1 VNTFRIDY
9 GEELE
14 VAIAELTC
22 QIRESGDIADRFPHR
37 WLAVALLDNDPGL
50 EEYLG
55 GSVDGEA
62 LLVRRD
68 ELRASIGTGIDTAIA
83 GSRYDAVHD
92 ITASSVETDG
102 QPDKTV
108 TDRIDAIVINRYL
121 GLPIFFAAM
130 WVVFKITTD
139 IAGAFLA
146 WIDGAVSGPISD
158 LATGAVSAVGLGGT
172 WIESLIVDGAIAGV
186 GAILVFLPV
195 LFSLYL
201 ALAFLEDSGYMAR
214 AAFVMDRLM
223 RGVGLQGK
231 SFLPM
236 LVGFGCTVPAI
247 YATRTLD
254 NERDRILTAML
265 VPFMS
270 CGARLPV
277 YVLMSTIF
285 FPRYAGLVVFGM
297 YLLGI
302 AVALVIGVIL
312 RRTALPVTRHAPTIM
327 ELPPYR
333 MPTVRSIWFHTWV
346 RSKAFLKDAGS
357 IIFVTMMVVWLL
369 MAIPMSGMGSF
380 ADTDVS
386 DSAFAAIAGTVAP
399 VFEPAGFGSW
409 EATGSLM
416 SGFVAKEVVI
426 GTMAQVYGVETAEED
441 QAEARSALVSLRELG
456 TGLGVAVVDA
466 ARAIPALVGIDMGSE
481 AAEGEPSTLMG
492 SLRLGFEESSGGH
505 GPLAAVAFMVFVL
518 IYTPCMAAVAALRQE
533 IGARWMWTS
542 IIGQSLLAWVMAVA
556 VFQIGLLVGT
566 G

>member
-1 VNTFRIDY
+1 MNTFRIDY
-9 GEELE
+9 GEKLE
-14 VAIAELTC
+14 AAIADLTSR
-22 QIRESGDIADRFPHR
+22 INDSEDISERFPHR

-50 EEYLG
+50 EEYLDG
-55 GSVDGEA
+55 TEEGEA
-62 LLVRRD
+62 LLARRD
-68 ELRASIGTGIDTAIA
+68 ELRAALGPGIDTAIA
-83 GSRYDAVHD
+83 GSRYDVVRD
-92 ITASSVETDG
+92 ITESSVDSGGRRERTA
-102 QPDKTV
+102 

-121 GLPIFFAAM
+121 GFPIFLAAM
-130 WVVFKITTD
+130 WVVFKVTTD
-139 IAGAFLA
+139 IAGAFLD
-146 WIDGAVSGPISD
+146 WIDGAISGPISA
-158 LATGAVSAVGLGGT
+158 LATSAVSAAGLGGT
-172 WIESLIVDGAIAGV
+172 WVESLIVDGAIAGV

-254 NERDRILTAML
+254 SERDRIMTAML

-285 FPRYAGLVVFGM
+285 FPRYAGFVVFAM

-302 AVALVIGVIL
+302 AVALVVGVIL

-346 RSKAFLKDAGS
+346 RAKAFLKDAGS

-369 MAIPMSGMGSF
+369 MAVPVSGAGSF

-386 DSAFAAIAGTVAP
+386 DSAFAAVAGAVAP

-409 EATGSLM
+409 EATGSLI

-426 GTMAQVYGVETAEED
+426 GTMAQVYGVEAD
-441 QAEARSALVSLRELG
+441 EAKSPSTLASLRDLG

-466 ARAIPALVGIDMGSE
+466 ARAIPAMVGIDVGREDVE
-481 AAEGEPSTLMG
+481 AESSTLMG
-492 SLRLGFEESSGGH
+492 SLRLGFERSSGGH
-505 GPLAAVAFMVFVL
+505 ASLAALAFMVFVL
-518 IYTPCMAAVAALRQE
+518 IYTPCMAAIAAIRHE
-533 IGARWMWTS
+533 IGPRWMWMS
-542 IIGQSLLAWVMAVA
+542 IIGQSLLAWIMAVA
-556 VFQIGLLVGT
+556 VFQVGLFVGA

>member
-14 VAIAELTC
+14 EAIADLTS
-22 QIRESGDIADRFPHR
+22 QINDSPRTAERFPHR

-50 EEYLG
+50 EGQLG
-55 GSVDGEA
+55 GSADGEA
-62 LLVRRD
+62 LLARRD
-68 ELRASIGTGIDTAIA
+68 EIRATLDPGIDTAIA
-83 GSRYDAVHD
+83 GRRYDVVHD
-92 ITASSVETDG
+92 IAASSVDSDRRTK
-102 QPDKTV
+102 KTS

-121 GLPIFFAAM
+121 GLPIFLAAM

-139 IAGAFLA
+139 VAGAFLD
-146 WIDGAVSGPISD
+146 WIDGAVSGPIGD
-158 LATGAVSAVGLGGT
+158 LAASAVSVVGLEGT
-172 WIESLIVDGAIAGV
+172 WVESLIVDGAIAGV

-254 NERDRILTAML
+254 NERDRVMTTML

-270 CGARLPV
+270 CAARLPV

-285 FPRYAGLVVFGM
+285 FPRYAGFVVFAM
-297 YLLGI
+297 YLSGI
-302 AVALVIGVIL
+302 AVALVVGVIL
-312 RRTALPVTRHAPTIM
+312 KRTALPVSGHAATIM

-333 MPTVRSIWFHTWV
+333 MPTVHSIWFHTWV
-346 RSKAFLKDAGS
+346 RAKAFLKDAGS

-369 MAIPMSGMGSF
+369 MAIPVSGSGSF

-386 DSAFAAIAGTVAP
+386 DSAFAAVAGTVAP

-409 EATGSLM
+409 EAAGSLM

-426 GTMAQVYGVETAEED
+426 GTMAQVYGVDAIDAGEAESPSTL
-441 QAEARSALVSLRELG
+441 ASLRDLG
-456 TGLGVAVVDA
+456 VGLGGAVVDA
-466 ARAIPALVGIDMGSE
+466 AKAIPAMVGVDLGSE
-481 AAEGEPSTLMG
+481 EAEAGPSTLMG

-505 GPLAAVAFMVFVL
+505 GALAGLAFMVFVL
-518 IYTPCMAAVAALRQE
+518 IYTPCMAAVAAIRHE
-533 IGARWMWTS
+533 VGPRWMWTS
-542 IIGQSLLAWVMAVA
+542 IIGQSLLAWIMAVA
-556 VFQIGLLVGT
+556 VFQVGLLVGA

>member
-1 VNTFRIDY
+1 VKTFRIDY
-9 GEELE
+9 GGELE
-14 VAIAELTC
+14 AAIAELTS
-22 QIRESGDIADRFPHR
+22 QIKASEDIADRFPHR

-55 GSVDGEA
+55 GSVEGEA
-62 LLVRRD
+62 LLLQRD
-68 ELRASIGTGIDTAIA
+68 ELRARLGPGIDTTIA
-83 GSRYDAVHD
+83 GSRYDAVHE
-92 ITASSVETDG
+92 ITTA
-102 QPDKTV
+102 TV
-108 TDRIDAIVINRYL
+108 DAGGRPEKSWTDRIDAVVINRYL

-139 IAGAFLA
+139 IAGAFLT

-158 LATGAVSAVGLGGT
+158 LASGAVSAFGLGGT
-172 WIESLIVDGAIAGV
+172 WVESLVVDGAIAGV

-333 MPTVRSIWFHTWV
+333 MPTVRAIWFHTWV
-346 RSKAFLKDAGS
+346 RAKAFLKDAGS

-369 MAIPMSGMGSF
+369 MAIPVSGTGSF
-380 ADTDVS
+380 GDTDVS
-386 DSAFAAIAGTVAP
+386 DSAFSAIAGTVAP

-426 GTMAQVYGVETAEED
+426 GTMAQVYGEETFDEDRAES
-441 QAEARSALVSLRELG
+441 RSALTSLRELG
-456 TGLGVAVVDA
+456 TGLGSAVVDA
-466 ARAIPALVGIDMGSE
+466 AKAIPAMVGIDLGTEDME
-481 AAEGEPSTLMG
+481 AEPSTLMG
-492 SLRLGFEESSGGH
+492 SLRIGFEDSSGGH
-505 GPLAAVAFMVFVL
+505 GSLAAVAFMVFVL
-518 IYTPCMAAVAALRQE
+518 IYTPCMAAVAALRHE
-533 IGARWMWTS
+533 IGTRWMWTS
-542 IIGQSLLAWVMAVA
+542 IVGQSLLAWALAVI
-556 VFQIGLLVGT
+556 VFQVGLLVGV

>member
-1 VNTFRIDY
+1 MNAFRIDY

-14 VAIAELTC
+14 EAIADLTL
-22 QIRESGDIADRFPHR
+22 QIGDSCDIVDRFPSR

-62 LLVRRD
+62 LLARRD
-68 ELRASIGTGIDTAIA
+68 ELRAALGSGIDTAIA
-83 GSRYDAVHD
+83 GRRYDVVHD
-92 ITASSVETDG
+92 ITASAVDSG
-102 QPDKTV
+102 ARRDKTA
-108 TDRIDAIVINRYL
+108 TDRIDSIVINRYL
-121 GLPIFFAAM
+121 GLPIFLAAM
-130 WVVFKITTD
+130 WLVFKITTD
-139 IAGAFLA
+139 IAGAFLD
-146 WIDGAVSGPISD
+146 WIDAAVSGPISD
-158 LATGAVSAVGLGGT
+158 LATSAVSVVGLEGT
-172 WIESLIVDGAIAGV
+172 WAESLIVDGAIAGV

-254 NERDRILTAML
+254 NERDRIMTAML

-285 FPRYAGLVVFGM
+285 FPRYAGLVVFAM

-333 MPTVRSIWFHTWV
+333 MPTVHSIWFHTWV
-346 RSKAFLKDAGS
+346 RAKAFLKDAGS

-369 MAIPMSGMGSF
+369 MSIPVSGTGSF

-386 DSAFAAIAGTVAP
+386 DSAFAAVAGTVAP

-409 EATGSLM
+409 EATGSLL

-426 GTMAQVYGVETAEED
+426 GTMAQVYGVETLEMDET
-441 QAEARSALVSLRELG
+441 ESPSTLGSLRDLG
-456 TGLGVAVVDA
+456 TGFGGAVVGA
-466 ARAIPALVGIDMGSE
+466 ARAIPAMVGIDLSTDATE
-481 AAEGEPSTLMG
+481 PEPSHLMG

-505 GPLAAVAFMVFVL
+505 GALAALAFMVFVL
-518 IYTPCMAAVAALRQE
+518 IYTPCMAAVAAIRHE
-533 IGARWMWTS
+533 IGSRWMWTS
-542 IIGQSLLAWVMAVA
+542 IIGQSLLAWVMAVV
-556 VFQIGLLVGT
+556 VFQVGILVGA

>member
-1 VNTFRIDY
+1 MNAFRVDY

-14 VAIAELTC
+14 EAIADLAS
-22 QIRESGDIADRFPHR
+22 QISDSRDITERFPNR

-55 GSVDGEA
+55 GTADGEA
-62 LLVRRD
+62 LLARRD
-68 ELRASIGTGIDTAIA
+68 ELRAALGPGIETAIA
-83 GSRYDAVHD
+83 GRRYDVVHE
-92 ITASSVETDG
+92 ITASSVDSGGRRE
-102 QPDKTV
+102 KTA

-121 GLPIFFAAM
+121 GIPIFLAAM
-130 WVVFKITTD
+130 WLVFKITTD
-139 IAGAFLA
+139 IAGAFLD

-158 LATGAVSAVGLGGT
+158 LATSAVSVVGLEGT
-172 WIESLIVDGAIAGV
+172 WVESLIVDGAVAGV

-254 NERDRILTAML
+254 NERDRIMTAML

-270 CGARLPV
+270 CAARLPV
-277 YVLMSTIF
+277 YVLMATIF
-285 FPRYAGLVVFGM
+285 FPRYAGLVVFAM

-302 AVALVIGVIL
+302 VVALVIGVIL

-333 MPTVRSIWFHTWV
+333 MPTVHSIWFHTWV
-346 RSKAFLKDAGS
+346 RTKAFIKDAGS

-369 MAIPMSGMGSF
+369 MAIPVSGAGSF
-380 ADTDVS
+380 ADTDVG
-386 DSAFAAIAGTVAP
+386 DSAFAAVAGTVAP

-426 GTMAQVYGVETAEED
+426 GTMAQVYGVEAVEADEAE
-441 QAEARSALVSLRELG
+441 STSTLGSLRELG
-456 TGLGVAVVDA
+456 VGLGAAEVDA
-466 ARAIPALVGIDMGSE
+466 ARAIPAMVGIDLGNEE
-481 AAEGEPSTLMG
+481 AEAESSSLMV

-505 GPLAAVAFMVFVL
+505 GALAALAFMVFVL
-518 IYTPCMAAVAALRQE
+518 IYTPCMAAVAAIRHE
-533 IGARWMWTS
+533 IGARWMWMS
-542 IIGQSLLAWVMAVA
+542 IIGQSLLAWAMAVA
-556 VFQIGLLVGT
+556 VFQVGLLVGA

>member
-1 VNTFRIDY
+1 MNTFRIDY
-9 GEELE
+9 GEDLE
-14 VAIAELTC
+14 AAIADLTSR
-22 QIRESGDIADRFPHR
+22 IKGSDDISDRFPHR

-50 EEYLG
+50 EECLA
-55 GSVDGEA
+55 GSADGEA
-62 LLVRRD
+62 LLARRD
-68 ELRASIGTGIDTAIA
+68 ELRAALGPGTDTAIA
-83 GSRYDAVHD
+83 GRRYDLVHD
-92 ITASSVETDG
+92 ITASSVDSGARRE
-102 QPDKTV
+102 KTA

-121 GLPIFFAAM
+121 GLPLFLAAM

-139 IAGAFLA
+139 IAGAFLD
-146 WIDGAVSGPISD
+146 WIDGAVSGPLSD
-158 LATGAVSAVGLGGT
+158 LVSSAVSGVGLGGT
-172 WIESLIVDGAIAGV
+172 WVESLIVDGAVAGV

-247 YATRTLD
+247 YATRTLE
-254 NERDRILTAML
+254 NERDRIMTAML

-285 FPRYAGLVVFGM
+285 FPRYAGLVVFAM

-312 RRTALPVTRHAPTIM
+312 RRTALPMTRHAPTIM

-346 RSKAFLKDAGS
+346 RAKSFLKDAGS

-369 MAIPMSGMGSF
+369 MAIPVSGAGSF
-380 ADTDVS
+380 ADTDVA
-386 DSAFAAIAGTVAP
+386 DSAFAAVAGAVAP
-399 VFEPAGFGSW
+399 VFDPAGFGSW

-426 GTMAQVYGVETAEED
+426 GTMAQVYGVEAVDANEAE
-441 QAEARSALVSLRELG
+441 STSTLG
-456 TGLGVAVVDA
+456 SIRDLGVGLGLAVVDV
-466 ARAIPALVGIDMGSE
+466 ARAIPAMVGIDIGNEEVE
-481 AAEGEPSTLMG
+481 AESSSLMG

-505 GPLAAVAFMVFVL
+505 GALAALAFMVFVL
-518 IYTPCMAAVAALRQE
+518 IYTPCMAAVAAIRHE

-542 IIGQSLLAWVMAVA
+542 IIGQSLLAWAMAVT
-556 VFQIGLLVGT
+556 VFQVGLLLGA